1 MTQKSYKTVVVT
13 NRKGG
18 VGKTTISTHLAGAL
32 ANFGQ
37 RTLLID
43 TDAQGHS
50 SLAFNLSKDNALY
63 RLMCDESALIT
74 ENLQIVPP
82 RRYLA
87 HEAHT
92 PEPMLYVLPGAKAT
106 TLIPTE
112 QSSPLRLRQLIMEI
126 DELLNLDYVI
136 IDTGPTA
143 SMFDGSVNMAADYF
157 IYVTENAWLA
167 FDGLQ
172 EAIKDLKAMNR
183 DSRSLGLPEAQILG
197 IVPNKLRSN
206 TRNHRENIGALAQQF
221 PGLVLPPIR
230 ELTAFE
236 TAMDNGEL
244 VWAFD
249 YNIETD
255 KAIQDIQAVLERIF
269 NKLNVEIKER
279 VA

>member
-1 MTQKSYKTVVVT
+1 MTYKTIVVT

-18 VGKTTISTHLAGAL
+18 VGKTTIATHLAGAL
-32 ANFGQ
+32 ANFGK

-50 SLAFNLSKDNALY
+50 SLAFNLKKDNALY
-63 RLMCDESALIT
+63 RLMCDDEALIA

-82 RRYLA
+82 RRYI
-87 HEAHT
+87 AHT
-92 PEPMLYVLPGAKAT
+92 DYEVKPMLYVLPGAKAT
-106 TLIPTE
+106 TMIPSE
-112 QSSPLRLRQLIMEI
+112 QSSPLRLRNLIAEI
-126 DELLNLDYVI
+126 DDLLELDYVI

-157 IYVTENAWLA
+157 VYITENAWLS

-183 DSRSLGLPEAQILG
+183 DSRALGLPEAKILG
-197 IVPNKLRSN
+197 IIPNKLRAN
-206 TRNHRENIGALAQQF
+206 TRNHRENIQALAAKF

-255 KAIQDIQAVLERIF
+255 KAVQDIQAVLLRIF
-269 NKLNVEIKER
+269 NKLGVQIREETAAN
-279 VA
+279 A